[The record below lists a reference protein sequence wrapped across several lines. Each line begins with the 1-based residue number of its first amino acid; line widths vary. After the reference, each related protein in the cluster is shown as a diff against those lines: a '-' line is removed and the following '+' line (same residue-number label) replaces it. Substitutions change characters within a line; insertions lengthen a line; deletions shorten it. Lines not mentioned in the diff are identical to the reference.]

1 MCLAFSKQNPF
12 QESSG
17 FLEPVICDIVQMR
30 KSRSDGQLRLGLV
43 ILGVERNPVQTRGQE
58 RAIGLFAGFEVV
70 LTMRR
75 SRHKSV

>member
-1 MCLAFSKQNPF
+1 M
-12 QESSG
+12 
-17 FLEPVICDIVQMR
+17 VQMR
-30 KSRSDGQLRLGLV
+30 KSRSDGQLRLDLV